1 MNASRW
7 VVGASLAV
15 AALLMTPAGAAAQRL
30 DLAVAPTVI
39 VIPTADPDAVPVV
52 SAAPANIAYRVRQNG
67 GNPWQLTVLA
77 SGDLV
82 SGASTIAISEV
93 TWVATPSPPFRN
105 GTLSRSLAQTV
116 AAGTGNV
123 TRPSNG
129 SITFR
134 LTNSWTYDA
143 GIYTQSLVFTL
154 SAP

>member
-1 MNASRW
+1 MKAGRG
-7 VVGASLAV
+7 VLGASLTAV
-15 AALLMTPAGAAAQRL
+15 TLLMTPAGAAAQRL
-30 DLAVAPTVI
+30 DLAVAPAAI
-39 VIPTADPDAVPVV
+39 VIPTADPDVVPVV
-52 SAAPANIAYRVRQNG
+52 SAAPANIEYRVRQNG
-67 GNPWQLTVLA
+67 NNPWQLTVLA

-82 SGASTIAISEV
+82 SGASTIAVSEV

-116 AAGTGNV
+116 AAGTGSV
-123 TRPSNG
+123 SRPSSG

-143 GIYTQSLVFTL
+143 GIYTQSLIFTL